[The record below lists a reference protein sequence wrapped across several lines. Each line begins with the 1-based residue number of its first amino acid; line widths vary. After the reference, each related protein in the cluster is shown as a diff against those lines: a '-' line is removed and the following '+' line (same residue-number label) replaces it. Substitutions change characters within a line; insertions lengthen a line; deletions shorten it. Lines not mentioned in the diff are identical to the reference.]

1 MSRENLD
8 LSHRAADAFNRRD
21 LAAFLALQDEDVR
34 GFPLAMDME
43 GGYCGHEGTKRWW
56 DAQFES
62 FPDLT
67 IEVVDMTDPGDM
79 TVAELRMRGSGAG
92 GSVPVDVTIWRV
104 SQWRAG
110 KCVWWGSFR
119 TREEALAAEGV
130 A

>member
-1 MSRENLD
+1 
-8 LSHRAADAFNRRD
+8 
-21 LAAFLALQDEDVR
+21 
-34 GFPLAMDME
+34 ME

-104 SQWRAG
+104 SQWRDS

-119 TREEALAAEGV
+119 TQEEALAAEGV